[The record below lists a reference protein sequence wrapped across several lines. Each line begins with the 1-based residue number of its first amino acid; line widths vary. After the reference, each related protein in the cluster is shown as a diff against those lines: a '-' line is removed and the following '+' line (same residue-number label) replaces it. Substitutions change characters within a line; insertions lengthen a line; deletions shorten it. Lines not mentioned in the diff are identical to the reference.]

1 MIVEERIQSLVA
13 FLEERQR
20 QLTLPFSDCDESD
33 RQSGGRFGPG
43 NDCGGRGGGSSGS
56 VPTEP
61 PSPPQQEEDTGTL
74 LVNGSAGDA
83 STIRGTSRTNTSNG
97 FPAAWKKAGTL
108 EYTGRL
114 PGVDGVK
121 QITVVRPKVFTEAA
135 KKSGFKSVA
144 AAVRFGCATAEGSVV
159 NIEASA
165 KRAVRES
172 TLMDMNEVHIVS
184 TIPVSQSDPSLGDGR
199 VHVILKSFE
208 DGHTQAHYQYFQV
221 SDEAK
226 RRIKQE
232 QKDDKD
238 AGGPGFSKTERD
250 ISNKIFDIM
259 LTSLEEAEKA
269 GVDLADTDAAGSS
282 SNDTYKGYKLWGRF
296 GMDGEIAQHTYG
308 MTAFGRKLKED
319 LAKPSDPDPKKPPV
333 GPDILTEEFR
343 RKFETTGQ
351 LNLQELLLTRKGER
365 YWIENGGFSRLA
377 LNFKDTES
385 LGYKRYAKLRDMMAR
400 ARERGSRDYLDFVD
414 FVTRSSICVC
424 PSEWRGFRQ
433 EDVEQ
438 RIKSLAEFLESRNCG
453 TGSGGFQKGNTCAGG
468 LAADVATGAAT
479 GAVVGAAHGAG
490 ATMGFPAA
498 VAAGAGAGALAGA
511 AKGFYDN
518 KMRPTRA
525 AKAISKVGSSDEK
538 VAGLVKD
545 LGGSPRSIADA
556 KGRNTLAIRVKDDDG
571 KNLYDVRMTKDSI
584 TVRPAP
590 GRESLTDK
598 QIENFKK
605 IAAEN
610 HPHAVKV
617 VVDKAPPTTLARV
630 TKAGASITYDATLG
644 FVAGF
649 VGPML
654 PSVAGAAAEAVAG
667 QAAGQ
672 VVGNA
677 VAKAGV
683 GSSPVVYGTVIDAVK
698 KVKV

>member
-1 MIVEERIQSLVA
+1 MIVEERIQDLVA

-20 QLTLPFSDCDESD
+20 QLTLSFSDCGDDD
-33 RQSGGRFGPG
+33 RQTGGRFAPG
-43 NDCGGRGGGSSGS
+43 NDCASGSGGGDSDSDSSG
-56 VPTEP
+56 PEP
-61 PSPPQQEEDTGTL
+61 QREEDTGTL
-74 LVNGSAGDA
+74 LVDGSSGDA
-83 STIRGTSRTNTSNG
+83 STIRGTGRTTTGNG
-97 FPAAWKKAGTL
+97 FPPAWKKAGML

-114 PGVDGVK
+114 PGVEGVR
-121 QITVVRPKVFTEAA
+121 QITVVKPKLFTEAA
-135 KKSGFKSVA
+135 KQSGFKSVA

-159 NIEASA
+159 AIQAD
-165 KRAVRES
+165 KRKAVRNGA
-172 TLMDMNEVHIVS
+172 LVDMTNVDIVS
-184 TIPVSQSDPSLGDGR
+184 TVPISTSDPSLGDGR
-199 VHVILKSFE
+199 VHVMLQSHS
-208 DGHTQAHYQYFQV
+208 DGFTRAHYQYFQV
-221 SDEAK
+221 SNDAK

-232 QKDDKD
+232 QIDDKA
-238 AGGPGFSKTERD
+238 AGGEGFSKTERN
-250 ISNKIFDIM
+250 IGNAIFDIM

-269 GVDLADTDAAGSS
+269 GVDLADTSAAGSARD
-282 SNDTYKGYKLWGRF
+282 DTYKGYKLWGRF
-296 GMDGEIAQHTYG
+296 GMDGEIADHSYG
-308 MTAFGRKLKED
+308 MTAFGRQLKQD
-319 LAKPSDPDPKKPPV
+319 LAQPRDPDPKKLV
-333 GPDILTEEFR
+333 GPDILTDKVR
-343 RKFETTGQ
+343 AKFESTGR
-351 LNLQELLLTRKGER
+351 LNLQELLLTRKGEK
-365 YWIENGGFSRLA
+365 YWIEHGGFTNLA
-377 LNFKDTES
+377 LDFKDKES
-385 LGYKRYAKLRDMMAR
+385 LGYKKYAKLRDMRAR
-400 ARERGSRDYLDFVD
+400 ARARGRDYLDFVE
-414 FVTRSSICVC
+414 FVTRSAICVC

-468 LAADVATGAAT
+468 LAADVAAGAAT

-490 ATMGFPAA
+490 ATMGFPPA

-525 AKAISKVGSSDEK
+525 AKAIAKVGSSDEK

-545 LGGSPRSIADA
+545 LGGSPRSVADA
-556 KGRNTLAIRVKDDDG
+556 KGKNSLSIKVKDDDG

-598 QIENFKK
+598 QIDNFKK

-617 VVDKAPPTTLARV
+617 VVDKAPPTTLSRV
-630 TKAGASITYDATLG
+630 AKAGASITYDATLG

-649 VGPML
+649 VGPMV
-654 PSVAGAAAEAVAG
+654 PTIAGGVVEGVAG

-672 VVGNA
+672 AVGEA
-677 VAKAGV
+677 IAKAGV
-683 GSSPVVYGTVIDAVK
+683 GSSPIVYGTVIDAVK
-698 KVKV
+698 KVKS